1 MINRRTFLCGLTR
14 GAIVKAQHAA
24 AQPAAGKVPKLG
36 FLVPGQP
43 SARISLSNTAAF
55 RQGLRDHG
63 WIEGQNI
70 IVDIRW
76 TPTVARLP
84 EIAQEFVRLRIDVI
98 FAPTSTQ
105 VEAARQATK
114 TIPIVFASH
123 ADPVG
128 AGHVAS
134 LGRPGGNISGLAGLR
149 TELSAKEAPVFTN
162 QTIGFQDTAA
172 ALRE

>member
-1 MINRRTFLCGLTR
+1 M
-14 GAIVKAQHAA
+14 
-24 AQPAAGKVPKLG
+24 
-36 FLVPGQP
+36 
-43 SARISLSNTAAF
+43 
-55 RQGLRDHG
+55 QGLAVSYLGSEVSLDAASRS
-63 WIEGQNI
+63 
-70 IVDIRW
+70 
-76 TPTVARLP
+76 